1 MTESFQ
7 AVCAWC
13 HMRNLYKAAQ
23 SHPLTLSSSRWQT
36 DKPVSCLFCLTC
48 IQSLRNSP
56 HIQSLH
62 ILPCMCWVP
71 LLYLTAD
78 IMTHISTP
86 WRSWQSVAELT
97 QGLKQPLAL
106 IFMPVANIELPL
118 NLTPWICLDCKK
130 MPERESMQTCGE
142 VSSNSPN
149 GCVFKNAFNNP
160 GCVYSYISRA
170 GALLKSSWWCRKL
183 MSSLGSWARE
193 TVPFLCNLVFN
204 MLCHYLSN

>member
-1 MTESFQ
+1 MTQGSVLASIFF
-7 AVCAWC
+7 C
-13 HMRNLYKAAQ
+13 
-23 SHPLTLSSSRWQT
+23 LSNWGSCGVGAYS
-36 DKPVSCLFCLTC
+36 SCLRVAGYTLEKLAVSRRANTGTQTTF
-48 IQSLRNSP
+48 S
-56 HIQSLH
+56 
-62 ILPCMCWVP
+62 
-71 LLYLTAD
+71 
-78 IMTHISTP
+78 THIHACGQYRIT
-86 WRSWQSVAELT
+86 
-97 QGLKQPLAL
+97 
-106 IFMPVANIELPL
+106 IL
-118 NLTPWICLDCKK
+118 NLTPRICLDCKK

-170 GALLKSSWWCRKL
+170 GALLKSSWWCRKF